1 MHQANILV
9 GRYASQEAYE
19 QSLSAA
25 ESRDAPAPMKVKVG
39 TAVAVHNMDSAANAN
54 TTTQVN
60 EDSEVDPP
68 SLPSESVPKV
78 HQEAENFDGDRVLAN
93 SILFLQDFGW
103 WIEISYAV
111 PEGDIGRAFEIL
123 KVKFIQTAS
132 QNLMINDIELI
143 DRSGYLRSLDRPI
156 RTIRHT
162 FLRYIVSYGMRPQ
175 KTFVTEYSITGS

>member
-1 MHQANILV
+1 
-9 GRYASQEAYE
+9 
-19 QSLSAA
+19 
-25 ESRDAPAPMKVKVG
+25 MKVKVG